1 MKQSLPDIIAIYQVP
16 CSSLTANITERFRAH
31 APVRVSQGLTL
42 IEHYGKASCEA
53 EQQFDNGGY
62 SEKTV
67 LQFST
72 NEEISQYPPLA
83 FVITDAQGQSYIIGT
98 REQPY
103 PMVEITKSIDKEAN
117 VNNVKVTFTRRKSL
131 VPCSI

>member
-1 MKQSLPDIIAIYQVP
+1 MTQSLPDIIAIYLLP
-16 CSSLTANITERFRAH
+16 CSTLPSNITESFRAH
-31 APVRVSQGLTL
+31 IPVTISPTLTP

-53 EQQFDNGGY
+53 EQQYDNGGY

-72 NEEISQYPPLA
+72 NEEISQYPPKA

-117 VNNVKVTFTRRKSL
+117 LNNVKVTFTRQKSL
-131 VPCSI
+131 IPCSI